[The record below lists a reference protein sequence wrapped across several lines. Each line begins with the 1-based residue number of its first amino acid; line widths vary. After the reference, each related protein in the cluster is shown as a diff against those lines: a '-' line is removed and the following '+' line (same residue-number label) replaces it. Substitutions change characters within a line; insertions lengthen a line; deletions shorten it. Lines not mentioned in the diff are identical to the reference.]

1 MLALVRHHTETPTVF
16 ESLQQSGVC
25 LYFFAV
31 SGVLCVVG
39 CLTNFVDK
47 RVSVGISSRVD
58 WTWTRLAGVTRYQ
71 LIRGVLIDDK
81 ILLQA
86 FVTEDAPPHQ
96 TTPVPFALFAQ
107 ALLVCV
113 WLGNVSNVVV
123 AVSCRRFWRLKLS
136 NESANPSLRKLTLS
150 SV

>member
-1 MLALVRHHTETPTVF
+1 MCCGLFNQLCGQ
-16 ESLQQSGVC
+16 ESERWNFIEGRLG
-25 LYFFAV
+25 
-31 SGVLCVVG
+31 
-39 CLTNFVDK
+39 LT
-47 RVSVGISSRVD
+47 G
-58 WTWTRLAGVTRYQ
+58 LAGVTRYQ
-71 LIRGVLIDDK
+71 LIRGILIDDK

-123 AVSCRRFWRLKLS
+123 AVSCRRF
-136 NESANPSLRKLTLS
+136 
-150 SV
+150 